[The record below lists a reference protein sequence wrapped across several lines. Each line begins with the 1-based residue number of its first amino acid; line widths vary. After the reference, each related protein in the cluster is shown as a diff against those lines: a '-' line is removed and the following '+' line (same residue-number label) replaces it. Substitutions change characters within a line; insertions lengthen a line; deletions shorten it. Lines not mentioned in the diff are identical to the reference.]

1 MLHFSFIN
9 HGADVGWAGW
19 AGFDWGQAGSVNLVD
34 QAGQAGWVEVA
45 YWAAEIAPVAADAL
59 TYSIAKSAYPQA
71 DYQKFVYRYLNPVK
85 MFVATLASPKSTCG
99 ALIPP
104 FAQTLPNEL
113 AN

>member
-1 MLHFSFIN
+1 M
-9 HGADVGWAGW
+9 
-19 AGFDWGQAGSVNLVD
+19 
-34 QAGQAGWVEVA
+34 A
-45 YWAAEIAPVAADAL
+45 YWAAEIAPVAVAAL
-59 TYSIAKSAYPQA
+59 AYSIAKSAYPQA
-71 DYQKFVYRYLNPVK
+71 DYQKFVYRYLDPLK